1 MTTVRPESLDFLASD
16 DALLRLY
23 RWGTSGSVRAPSRAV
38 VQIAHGMGEHAGRY
52 QALAEALVHAGY
64 RVYANDH
71 RGHGATAEPG
81 LDGWMGEDGWNR
93 AIADAGEIA
102 AHIRR
107 QEPGLPLVLL
117 GHSMGSMLAQ
127 QFLYRHGNLLDA
139 AILCG
144 TPGINGALQ
153 SWLIHALARFERG
166 RRGPTAHSPLLQKMI
181 FGDANAAFD
190 GPDATG
196 YEWLSRDYAQ
206 VSAYVQDPR
215 CGFVLRAGSLCDL
228 FAGARE
234 ARRRSSIARIPS
246 RLPVLVINGS
256 DDPVHAR
263 GANITRMLRAYRP
276 QIRRLESRLYAG
288 ARHELF
294 NEINRETVIAD
305 VVAWLDQALAPVPP
319 ADLPARPPT
328 V

>member
-1 MTTVRPESLDFLASD
+1 MTQVTAETIDFLASD
-16 DALLRLY
+16 GAVVQLY
-23 RWGTSGSVRAPSRAV
+23 RWGAAGAARAANRGV
-38 VQIAHGMGEHAGRY
+38 VLIAHGMGEHAGRY

-107 QEPGLPLVLL
+107 QEPGMPLVLL

-127 QFLYRHGNLLDA
+127 QFLYRNGELLDA

-144 TPGINGALQ
+144 TPGINGLLQ
-153 SWLIHALARFERG
+153 NWLIHALARFERR
-166 RRGPTAHSPLLQKMI
+166 RRGPKAHSLLLQKMI

-196 YEWLSRDYAQ
+196 YEWLSRDHAK

-234 ARRRSSIARIPS
+234 ARRRSSIAGIPS
-246 RLPVLVINGS
+246 HLPVLVINGS
-256 DDPVHAR
+256 DDPVHAG
-263 GANITRMLRAYRP
+263 GANIKRMLRAYRT
-276 QIRRLESRLYAG
+276 QIPRLESRLYAG

-294 NEINRETVIAD
+294 NETNREAVIAD
-305 VVAWLDQALAPVPP
+305 VVAWLDQALTPIPP
-319 ADLPARPPT
+319 ADPPARRPT